1 MALPEFAAAV
11 LVLLATPG
19 PTNTLL
25 SLAAWSRG
33 ARRAAPLLLGEIGG
47 YLTVIVPVALLA
59 APFLAQHPSIMPAVK
74 LGAGLWVLFLAVRLW
89 RKAGAP
95 ASSDGIGVAQ
105 VYVTT
110 VLNPKAPIIALV
122 IMPHGAF
129 RDILPWLAAFVTL
142 TAMAGTGW
150 LLAGSGLGRT
160 AQGWLSGATVRRA
173 AALCLVCFS
182 MILTGT
188 SIRALV

>member
-1 MALPEFAAAV
+1 MTFPEFAAAI

-25 SLAAWSRG
+25 SLAGWSRG
-33 ARRAAPLLLGEIGG
+33 PARALPLLAGEIGG

-59 APFLAQHPSIMPAVK
+59 GPFLAQHPAILPVVK
-74 LGAGLWVLFLAVRLW
+74 LGAGLWVLLLAYRLW
-89 RKAGAP
+89 RKAHAP
-95 ASSDGIGVAQ
+95 ADADGIGVAQ

-122 IMPHGAF
+122 IMPHGPL
-129 RDILPWLAAFVTL
+129 REILPWLAAFAGL
-142 TAMAGTGW
+142 TIAAGTSW
-150 LLAGSGLGRT
+150 ILAGSGLGRA
-160 AQGWLSGATVRRA
+160 AQGWLSGATIRKA
-173 AALCLVCFS
+173 AALCLVGFS